1 MASKTLEVSGYKVY
15 YKTLSGY
22 VKAVDGADLEI
33 RAGQIVGLIGESGCG
48 KSTLAQSL
56 VMLKYPMVYKGG
68 SVLLSGRYDLTKM
81 TLEDRRRILLK
92 ELSIIPQ
99 YALDALPV
107 IKKIKVFVKDL
118 ARDKGMSEKEV
129 VEVFKERIKQVN
141 LPDKILDMYPLELSG
156 GMRQRVVIAVST
168 LFKPNLL
175 IADEPTSALDVV
187 TQRQVLE
194 LLKKLRDDQVVGSLL
209 FITHDVASI
218 RQIADRVATMYA
230 GKIVEEGPAETM
242 LKNPLHPYT
251 KLLVGSI
258 PPIGLSHRVKKLKGL
273 SGSPPSLLN
282 PPSGCRFHPRCPY
295 AMECCRIEEPP
306 KTRESDHTVS
316 CWLYVKR

>member
-1 MASKTLEVSGYKVY
+1 MVLKTLEISDYRVY

-33 RAGQIVGLIGESGCG
+33 HAGQIVGLIGESGCG

-68 SVLLSGRYDLTKM
+68 SVFLSGEYDLTKM
-81 TLEDRRRILLK
+81 TPEERRRVLLK

-107 IKKIKVFVKDL
+107 IKKIKAFVKDL
-118 ARDKGMSEKEV
+118 ARDKGMSEREV

-141 LPDKILDMYPLELSG
+141 LPDRILDMYPLELSG

-194 LLKKLRDDQVVGSLL
+194 LLKKLRDDQVIRSLL

-218 RQIADRVATMYA
+218 RQIADRIATMYA
-230 GKIVEEGPAETM
+230 GKIVEEGPVDAM
-242 LKNPLHPYT
+242 LKDPLHPYT
-251 KLLVGSI
+251 KLLVRSI
-258 PPIGLSHRVKKLKGL
+258 PPIGLSHREMKLRGL
-273 SGSPPSLLN
+273 AGSPPSLFN
-282 PPSGCRFHPRCPY
+282 PPSGCRFHPRCPH
-295 AMECCRIEEPP
+295 AMERCEIEEPP
-306 KTRESDHTVS
+306 KIRENNHTVS
-316 CWLYVKR
+316 CWLHVKR